1 MTAQFLHQMNK
12 IINPIV
18 TLKTEEE
25 IDLFLDQETYWEA
38 DYQTNFFK
46 KSEGAGRLDDY
57 YSKMRLKTRV
67 ICFIWDKQEYRD
79 ELRELKRDARFLATR
94 ENLRIAVVDNQRLIK
109 KYKAR
114 YQTRMFSSVAMSSLV
129 LKRYDGEISYY
140 DLTSEEHVNAAYW
153 INKNSLK
160 QVDELTNE
168 AYRLYEL
175 LRQPQF
181 YVFVDFE
188 NPKQAKACAK
198 AVEVIK
204 QVAPKFSHVIGFFQ
218 VNNTQFQN
226 RKRILGVT
234 WDELP
239 AMAFNMIDSRVIAY
253 PRGKPIEKDIV
264 FDWFDDV
271 IKGKVEAKTK
281 GFQREIADPDI
292 GPYLLN
298 NTMIATRE
306 NYTDLI
312 TQEGFDTLVFI
323 YTTEAISNPQRNIA
337 LQYNLVADAFQKLGM
352 THTIRTLSYDVN
364 VNAFPDGIEFTND
377 LP

>member
-1 MTAQFLHQMNK
+1 MWYLYRDQHFYGYDHPYEMTAQFLHQLNK
-12 IINPIV
+12 ILNPLV
-18 TLKTEEE
+18 SLKSEEE
-25 IDLFLDQETYWEA
+25 IDRFLDQETFWEG

-46 KSEGAGRLDDY
+46 KSEGVGRLNDV
-57 YSKMRLKTRV
+57 YSQMKLKTRV
-67 ICFIWDKQEYRD
+67 VCFVWDKHEYRE
-79 ELRELKRDARFLATR
+79 ELKQIKRDARYLATR
-94 ENLRIAVVDNQRLIK
+94 ENLRIAVVDNQKLIK

-129 LKRYDGEISYY
+129 LKRYDGELAYY
-140 DLTSEEHVNAAYW
+140 DLTSEDHVQAAQW
-153 INKNSLK
+153 INKHSLK
-160 QVDELTNE
+160 EVDELTGE

-188 NPKQAKACAK
+188 NPKYAKASAK

-204 QVAPKFSHVIGFFQ
+204 QVAPKFSHVIGFFH

-253 PRGKPIEKDIV
+253 PRNKPIEKDIV

-271 IKGKVEAKTK
+271 VKGKVEVKTK
-281 GFQREIADPDI
+281 GFQREIADADI

-298 NTMIATRE
+298 NTQVASRD
-306 NYTDLI
+306 NYTDL
-312 TQEGFDTLVFI
+312 V
-323 YTTEAISNPQRNIA
+323 S
-337 LQYNLVADAFQKLGM
+337 
-352 THTIRTLSYDVN
+352 
-364 VNAFPDGIEFTND
+364 
-377 LP
+377 